1 MIIEKHLIG
10 QTVIVP
16 YMEDTD
22 SDILGLGIG
31 FLITSSLMWISNR
44 RHLYRAS
51 GIMTS
56 EWRVFAC
63 FDAKEATW

>member
-44 RHLYRAS
+44 RHLYRAC
-51 GIMTS
+51 GITTS
-56 EWRVFAC
+56 EWRVFEC

>member
-22 SDILGLGIG
+22 SDVLGLGLG
-31 FLITSSLMWISNR
+31 SLITSSLMWISNR
-44 RHLYRAS
+44 RHVYRVC
-51 GIMTS
+51 GI
-56 EWRVFAC
+56 
-63 FDAKEATW
+63 K